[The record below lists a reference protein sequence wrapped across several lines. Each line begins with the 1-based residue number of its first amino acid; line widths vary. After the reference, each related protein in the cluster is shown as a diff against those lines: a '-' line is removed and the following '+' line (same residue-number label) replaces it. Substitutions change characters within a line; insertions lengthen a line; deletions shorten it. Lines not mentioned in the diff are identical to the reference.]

1 MVAAGRRIPTRA
13 RFSRRP
19 FLVALCRAH
28 ARLTVTAH
36 ALAHARPD
44 TIRFRH
50 FVRHEKPGGAGHRTG
65 SGIRRPVRARFQ
77 HGRGSSFGKRSARI
91 GDAASRRSRGH
102 AHKEDGRF
110 DADRV
115 ANRSADQ
122 PAENGLVSRER
133 RASLPARRQ
142 RSSQDPVLLDPRPG
156 TYISRRTA
164 PCVLARLWA
173 EWPRRITRRNDGRLM

>member
-1 MVAAGRRIPTRA
+1 MVAAGRRIPARA
-13 RFSRRP
+13 RFSRRA

-44 TIRFRH
+44 TIRFRN
-50 FVRHEKPGGAGHRTG
+50 FVRHEKPGGAGRRTG
-65 SGIRRPVRARFQ
+65 SGIRWPFRARFQ
-77 HGRGSSFGKRSARI
+77 HGGRSSVGKRAARI

-102 AHKEDGRF
+102 ARAEDGRVP
-110 DADRV
+110 ADRD

-122 PAENGLVSRER
+122 PAENELIFP
-133 RASLPARRQ
+133 RAAARLSGRRQ
-142 RSSQDPVLLDPRPG
+142 RSIRRPVLLDPRLD
-156 TYISRRTA
+156 TDTSRRTA